1 MAQQLFTTAFTK
13 GQFGVACATGV
24 VMAAVTLAFAA
35 IVFIV
40 NRLLGGKED
49 PR

>member
-1 MAQQLFTTAFTK
+1 M
-13 GQFGVACATGV
+13 GV

-35 IVFIV
+35 VVFIV

-49 PR
+49 AR